1 MTDWNIRHKLDPAG
15 NADVIDSGVHETQ
28 ASCDGLVG
36 RDARHGDG
44 VSRDAIRKPCAEGSL
59 SGNVGRFDLLN
70 DRSAADVV
78 DQVLVE
84 SGSLHQTDKCHSLE
98 IVRHQTFVARR
109 GEQESG
115 QRLNITRTEEPIK
128 LSYTFS

>member
-1 MTDWNIRHKLDPAG
+1 MTDWNVRHKLDPAG
-15 NADVIDSGVHETQ
+15 DADVVDAGVHETQ
-28 ASCDGLVG
+28 ASRDGLVG
-36 RDARHGDG
+36 RDAGHGDG
-44 VSRDAIRKPCAEGSL
+44 VSRDAIREPCAEGSL
-59 SGNVGRFDLLN
+59 SGHVGRFDLLN

-84 SGSLHQTDKCHSLE
+84 SGSLHQADKCHSLE

-115 QRLNITRTEEPIK
+115 QQ
-128 LSYTFS
+128 